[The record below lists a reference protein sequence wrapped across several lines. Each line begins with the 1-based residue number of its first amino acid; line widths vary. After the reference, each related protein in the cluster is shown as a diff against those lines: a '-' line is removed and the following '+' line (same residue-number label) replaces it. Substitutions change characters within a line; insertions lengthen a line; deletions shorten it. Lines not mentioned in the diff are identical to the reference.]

1 MAAMTDAE
9 WHKLYE
15 NFETTRILAAVD
27 SVDSLRDDLN
37 DRDHGAPP
45 VIRDDLLKLHQLAMA
60 VVNNGALRQAS
71 EFFDLAGALDDQVSG
86 MRGVGADSRHLV
98 GSHGAV
104 SGKLGLCG
112 RKRRLIQHR
121 LGRPHF
127 TQ

>member
-86 MRGVGADSRHLV
+86 MMEALEQIRDTLSDLMGLYPESLDYADESDD
-98 GSHGAV
+98 
-104 SGKLGLCG
+104 
-112 RKRRLIQHR
+112 
-121 LGRPHF
+121 
-127 TQ
+127 